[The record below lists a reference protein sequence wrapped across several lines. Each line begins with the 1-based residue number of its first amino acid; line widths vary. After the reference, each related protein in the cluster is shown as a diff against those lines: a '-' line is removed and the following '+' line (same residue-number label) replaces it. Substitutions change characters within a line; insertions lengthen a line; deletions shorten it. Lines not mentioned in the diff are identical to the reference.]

1 MRISDWS
8 SDVCS
13 SDLSVRD
20 NLLYGR
26 PDASEE
32 EMREA
37 ARQADADGFIHEL
50 VDSHGRRSYDAHVG
64 ERGVK
69 LSGGQRQRVAIARVL
84 LKNAPILVL
93 DEATSALA
101 SEVEAV
107 IQENLYRLM
116 RGQPMTPTPPPPPT
130 PPAARRAGT

>member
-50 VDSHGRRSYDAHVG
+50 VDSHGRRSYDAQVG
-64 ERGVK
+64 ERGGK
-69 LSGGQRQRVAIARVL
+69 MSGGQRQRVASGRVM
-84 LKNAPILVL
+84 LKNAPILGL
-93 DEATSALA
+93 GGATSALVTGVA
-101 SEVEAV
+101 
-107 IQENLYRLM
+107 
-116 RGQPMTPTPPPPPT
+116 RGTTK
-130 PPAARRAGT
+130 